1 MLQGTESYYINQLKR
16 KLEEKIDF
24 QILQFYDCRVFSEKL
39 GNEKISLSAHTLSR
53 FFGLNKKNHLPY
65 TSTLNLLSNFLG
77 FESFAYFCNES
88 SKFQNYLL
96 SDCRDFSSGGY
107 SFTALELAI
116 LSRDWKSMQTILESF
131 DVTSIA
137 YKNDMA
143 MFLGNVVRQHPE
155 KDDFL
160 KALVE
165 IENGRKLFYESFVDE
180 DDPGNY
186 YAEALNKYYL
196 KIKQEIGSKLFN
208 ECFVNSKKIYL
219 NQNVAL
225 KDLNIILSDSL
236 PIDELHFH
244 QISRLFEMR
253 ILIDRSDDNFIQIMD
268 KYIGKVL
275 DLLPMYETFQ
285 KSWILAR
292 VIKALAFTGKLK
304 KSLKIEEFSAAIYQT
319 YLELNGEIESI
330 ADLILQLTV
339 YVHRDRFQA
348 DLLPLVHIQK
358 SHLNE
363 TNARIAIESATA
375 YLFAEKQVKA
385 ILDKNLIPF
394 SQKTGN
400 SWIKGM
406 ITKV

>member
-1 MLQGTESYYINQLKR
+1 MLQGTESYYIEHLKR
-16 KLEEKIDF
+16 KLEEKIGF
-24 QILQFYDCRVFSEKL
+24 QILQFHDCRIFSEL
-39 GNEKISLSAHTLSR
+39 LSNVKITISAHTLAR
-53 FFGLNKKNHLPY
+53 FFGLMKANHRPY
-65 TSTLNLLSNFLG
+65 TSTLNLLADYLG
-77 FESFAYFCNES
+77 FGSFAFFCNEI
-88 SKFQNYLL
+88 SKLHAFSL
-96 SDCRDFSSGGY
+96 SDRQGMSTGDF

-116 LSRDWKSMQTILESF
+116 HSNDWKSMQTILESF
-131 DVTSIA
+131 EVTSKA
-137 YKNDMA
+137 YKNYMV
-143 MFLGNVVRQHPE
+143 MFLGNAVRQHTE

-160 KALVE
+160 KALIE
-165 IENGRKLFYESFVDE
+165 IENGRHLFYESFVDE

-186 YAEALNKYYL
+186 YAAALNKYYL

-225 KDLNIILSDSL
+225 KDLNIILSESL

-275 DLLPMYETFQ
+275 DLLPRYETYQ

-292 VIKALAFTGKLK
+292 VIKALAFTEKLK
-304 KSLKIEEFSAAIYQT
+304 KSMKIQEFSAAIYQT

-339 YVHRDRFQA
+339 YVYRNQFQA
-348 DLLPLVHIQK
+348 DLFPLVRIQK
-358 SHLNE
+358 THLNE

-385 ILDKNLIPF
+385 ILDKNLMPF

-400 SWIKGM
+400 SWIKGI
-406 ITKV
+406 IT